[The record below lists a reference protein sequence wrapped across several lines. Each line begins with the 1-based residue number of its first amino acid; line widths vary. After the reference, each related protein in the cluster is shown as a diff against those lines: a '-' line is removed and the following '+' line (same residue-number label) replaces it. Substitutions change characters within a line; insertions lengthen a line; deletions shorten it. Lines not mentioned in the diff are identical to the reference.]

1 MADIIPQ
8 YPPESAPEHVKAKY
22 WREHIVRLSR
32 PKLAEMIGMS
42 VSSIADI
49 ETGHNRSTKAV
60 IDGAVMQR
68 YRMCCAA
75 VMAGIEFDWFSV
87 SLIPDV
93 PVQIRMF
100 HGRK

>member
-1 MADIIPQ
+1 MGDNLPP

-42 VSSIADI
+42 VSTIADI
-49 ETGHNRSTKAV
+49 EAGHNRSTKAV
-60 IDGAVMQR
+60 IDTAVMQR

-75 VMAGIEFDWFSV
+75 VMAGIEFDWLSM